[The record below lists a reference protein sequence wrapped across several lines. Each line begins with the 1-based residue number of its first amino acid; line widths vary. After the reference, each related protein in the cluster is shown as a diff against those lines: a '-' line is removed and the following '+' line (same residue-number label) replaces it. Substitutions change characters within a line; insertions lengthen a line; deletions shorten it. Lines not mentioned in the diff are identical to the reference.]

1 MYLIYLM
8 VPFLPLLH
16 ISFPLL
22 YLVHFIGR
30 IMEIKEGVNE
40 SKFKNIEQWIKS
52 SHNIDMYISMLMTG
66 YKPNG

>member
-16 ISFPLL
+16 ISFRLL

-30 IMEIKEGVNE
+30 IMEINEGVNE
-40 SKFKNIEQWIKS
+40 NKFKNIEQWIKS
-52 SHNIDMYISMLMTG
+52 SHNIDMYVSMLMTG

>member
-22 YLVHFIGR
+22 YLVHLIGR

-40 SKFKNIEQWIKS
+40 NKFKNIEQWIKS
-52 SHNIDMYISMLMTG
+52 SHNIDMYVSMLMTG